1 MTTISEQLPES
12 AAEMRADWCNAGDE
26 VCDIASTCTGCDKT
40 ICPNHCDQFTTC
52 VADVEK
58 LHCLDCESGCLEC
71 SGGCGT
77 YAGYSRH
84 MRANTAPCTACRI
97 ARDTYMRWYNLR
109 QRCLSPD
116 NRDWARYG
124 GRGITVCDRW
134 RDSFEAFREDMGDSP
149 GAGFT
154 LDRIDNDGPYS
165 PDNCRWA
172 TASEQARNRDDANT
186 RKTHCS
192 KGHPYDEANTY
203 VTPKGKRDCR
213 ACRRA
218 ASKKSRGRV
227 S

>member
-1 MTTISEQLPES
+1 
-12 AAEMRADWCNAGDE
+12 
-26 VCDIASTCTGCDKT
+26 
-40 ICPNHCDQFTTC
+40 
-52 VADVEK
+52 
-58 LHCLDCESGCLEC
+58 
-71 SGGCGT
+71 
-77 YAGYSRH
+77 
-84 MRANTAPCTACRI
+84 
-97 ARDTYMRWYNLR
+97 MRWYNLR